1 MKAKRK
7 RVEVQGPKCPNAG
20 AHTRVRARAPVTE
33 ADEQARFFALVQW
46 LGPAW
51 ARGLTYATLN
61 GVALHPRV
69 AAKVRAQGLVAGIP
83 DIIVDIPAG
92 SLHGLR
98 IELKR
103 ADGGKGMS
111 LEQVRY
117 QAAAERL
124 GFSVVQANG
133 SAAAWLLW
141 LEWVDDAA
149 REHGLQRPLQGV
161 MDTARAE
168 VERGR

>member
-1 MKAKRK
+1 MKAKRE
-7 RVEVQGPKCPNAG
+7 RVKVQGPKCPNAG
-20 AHTRVRARAPVTE
+20 AHTRVRARASVTE

-83 DIIVDIPAG
+83 DIIVDIPAAG
-92 SLHGLR
+92 RHGLR

-111 LEQVRY
+111 EAQREY
-117 QAAAERL
+117 QAAAEAV
-124 GFSVVQANG
+124 GFRVVQSDGA
-133 SAAAWLLW
+133 AAAWVEW
-141 LEWVDDAA
+141 LEWVERAADELGRPGPLPRVLEMA
-149 REHGLQRPLQGV
+149 RE
-161 MDTARAE
+161 E
-168 VERGR
+168 VGRGR